1 MEFEFEAQLWRWEV
15 RREDWGF
22 VSVPPEASEEIR
34 ELAEV
39 LPPRGFGS
47 IRVEVM
53 IGATR
58 WRTSIFPDGD
68 DSYSLPI
75 KAAVRRRH
83 GLEIGDTATVHL
95 TILDA

>member
-22 VSVPPEASEEIR
+22 VSVPEEASAEIR
-34 ELAEV
+34 ELSEV

-47 IRVEVM
+47 VRVEVM

-58 WRTSIFPDGD
+58 WRTSIFPNGD
-68 DSYSLPI
+68 LYSLPI
-75 KAAVRRRH
+75 KGAVRRKH
-83 GLEIGDTATVHL
+83 SLEIGDLTTVHL
-95 TILDA
+95 SVLDA